1 MASDVDI
8 INAGLRK
15 LGEQP
20 ITSRTDQSPQ
30 ARIANATY
38 EAIRDAMLRGTPWN
52 FAMKRTSLAADAA
65 TPEWG
70 FARQF
75 TLPSDLLRLHVINNA
90 RDNEWRKEGNTIA
103 TSLDAPLQILYVA
116 RVSENDMDV
125 SFREALAAKCAFEW
139 AESLS
144 QTSSVVQQM
153 YGMARELLQLAKTAD
168 GQEDRQRKIEPNS
181 FITERFF

>member
-30 ARIANATY
+30 ARIAHATY
-38 EAIRDAMLRGTPWN
+38 NAIRDALLRGTPWN
-52 FAMKRTSLAADAA
+52 FAIKRKSLAADTTA
-65 TPEWG
+65 PDWG
-70 FARQF
+70 YTRQF
-75 TLPSDLLRLHVINNA
+75 TMPADLLRLVSVNNA
-90 RDNEWRKEGNTIA
+90 SDNEWRKEGGTIA
-103 TSLDAPLQILYVA
+103 TDLDAPLQILYVA

-125 SFREALAAKCAFEW
+125 SFREALAAKCAYEW

-144 QTSSVVQQM
+144 QTSTVGDQM
-153 YGMARELLQLAKTAD
+153 FSLARNALQLAKTAD
-168 GQEDRQRKIEPNS
+168 GQEDRQRKIEQNS
-181 FITERFF
+181 WITERFF